1 MDNMPSRRLF
11 PYQLNVRYAI
21 RGGCLAIVLALPV
34 AAHAQAAAP
43 QSSAGATVETAIV
56 IPHIADEFHGVAAEH
71 AYIAKHF
78 PTWHIEYQTMLEQ
91 NDHRYD
97 LIGMIKPDGVKTVL
111 YFDITAWFGK

>member
-1 MDNMPSRRLF
+1 MF
-11 PYQLNVRYAI
+11 PCQLNVRYAI
-21 RGGCLAIVLALPV
+21 RGGCLAIALALPV
-34 AAHAQAAAP
+34 AAHAEAAP
-43 QSSAGATVETAIV
+43 QSSAGATAETAIV
-56 IPHIADEFHGVAAEH
+56 IPKIADEFHGVAAEH

-97 LIGMIKPDGVKTVL
+97 LIGMIKPDGAKTVL